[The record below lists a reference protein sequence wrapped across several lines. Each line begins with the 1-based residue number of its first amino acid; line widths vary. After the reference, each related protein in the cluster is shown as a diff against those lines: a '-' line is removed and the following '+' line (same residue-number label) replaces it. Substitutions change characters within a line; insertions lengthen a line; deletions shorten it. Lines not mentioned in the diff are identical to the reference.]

1 MIENFEPVPLL
12 KTEVVIPS
20 FFTKKREKVSK
31 KAPSKICARKPLPN
45 FIAVLYIGSK
55 LHLVYF

>member
-1 MIENFEPVPLL
+1 MIENFQPAPLL
-12 KTEVVIPS
+12 QIQVVTAS

-31 KAPSKICARKPLPN
+31 KAPSKICRRKPLPN
-45 FIAVLYIGSK
+45 FTAALYIGSK